1 MKLSIEKGELTLQE
15 GASFELAF
23 NHPFFTDGEEQTF
36 SFTLPATD
44 RNLALLDFPDRL
56 TRRKRF
62 KTEFPA
68 FLEHGMFQFAGTLIL
83 DSYDSEEGITC
94 TLSLNESAL
103 YRDFQDKSIKDL
115 LIEPASEG
123 RLGHSVRRPRPSA
136 SAILSMYTSGT
147 SDRFPGMTAFPVSAK
162 AGDFDIII
170 NEIETKDGAIS
181 WKNTSARTYSKGSDY
196 YEVPANYAIMP
207 FFKLWRLIDLVFSAC
222 GFPVSY
228 NVFKE
233 MIPYDTLTV
242 IPACVDSLCELSG
255 VPWRDM
261 APSMTVGEFITW
273 LKDKFAA
280 VVSCDG
286 NNVQVR
292 FMETQINSDPDMD
305 LTPYALCGRSVV
317 YPLSKRVVLD
327 VDKSNDGAAP
337 PAETLQEFYSTT
349 ADFPEVAV
357 TFDTTTNPGFYYK
370 PALGQFQRN
379 VAGTYGYLGADSFRY
394 DRNNSEESEEHN
406 AADLFVRM
414 GAFTMDGK
422 TVVLP
427 VIGEAAHFHTN
438 INGDP
443 GSSDAPL
450 LLCWDIWDNGHHYG
464 SVFPYSLSD
473 LDSIV
478 KLNNIFPLNPEGLYG
493 QNWKSYNELI
503 LNSVPEVSVDLD
515 LQSIRL
521 NSLDLTTP
529 KLLDGAK
536 VICKS
541 LIVEVDEEGISVAH
555 GTFMP
560 IAEYDDMIIDQ
571 PVVPSQQLEWT
582 LIDTFDENMPGTS
595 EIFVPITGAV
605 IRLSKQQR
613 LDSLT
618 EIDGYKVLFYDTDGL
633 EDYTIDDAP
642 SYRPFMLY
650 QEALSRTR
658 RVVFFLRGKAGVPF
672 EYVRLYRE
680 YFSARIKE

>member
-44 RNLALLDFPDRL
+44 RNLALLGFPDRL
-56 TRRKRF
+56 TRRTRF
-62 KTEFPA
+62 KTDFPA
-68 FLEHGMFQFAGTLIL
+68 FLEHGLFQFAGQLIL
-83 DSYDSEEGITC
+83 DSYDSEGGITC

-115 LIEPASEG
+115 LIEPAGSEG
-123 RLGHSVRRPRPSA
+123 GLDRRPSD
-136 SAILSMYTSGT
+136 SAILSMYTSGS
-147 SDRFPGMTAFPVSAK
+147 SDSFPGMTAFPVSAK

-170 NEIETKDGAIS
+170 NETKTKNGTTT

-196 YEVPANYAIMP
+196 YEVPAKYAIMP

-233 MIPYDTLTV
+233 MSPYDTLTV

-292 FMETQINSDPDMD
+292 FMETQLNSDPDMD
-305 LTPYALCGRSVV
+305 LTPYAMNARSIV
-317 YPLSKRVVLD
+317 YPLSKRVVLN
-327 VDKSNDGAAP
+327 VDTSIEGAAP
-337 PAETLQEFYSTT
+337 PSETLQKFYSTT
-349 ADFPEVAV
+349 VGYQEVAV
-357 TFDTTTNPGFYYK
+357 TFDTASTPGFYYK

-394 DRNNSEESEEHN
+394 DRDNSEETEEHN
-406 AADLFVRM
+406 ASDLFVHM
-414 GAFTMDGK
+414 GAFSMDGK
-422 TVVLP
+422 LVVLP

-438 INGDP
+438 ISGDP
-443 GSSDAPL
+443 GSSEAPL
-450 LLCWDIWDNGHHYG
+450 LVCWDIWDNGHHYG
-464 SVFPYSLSD
+464 SVYPYSLSS
-473 LDSIV
+473 LNNVV
-478 KLNNIFPLNPEGLYG
+478 KLDNLFPLTPEGLYG
-493 QNWKSYNELI
+493 PHWKSYNELI
-503 LNSVPEVSVDLD
+503 LNSVPEVTLDLD
-515 LQSIRL
+515 PAGVCL
-521 NSLDLTTP
+521 NSFDLTKP
-529 KLLDGAK
+529 KLFDGVK

-613 LDSLT
+613 LDSIT
-618 EIDGYKVLFYDTDGL
+618 EIDGGKVISYETDGL
-633 EDYTIDDAP
+633 EDYTMDDSPAD
-642 SYRPFMLY
+642 RPTMLY

-658 RVVFFLRGKAGVPF
+658 SVKFLQQKDGIF
-672 EYVRLYRE
+672 RLYFTIFTYRE
-680 YFSARIKE
+680 YFRACVKK